1 MRGMGKK
8 LLLSVMCVLWLPVL
22 SGCVFKTVDTLY
34 ALPILPKEYS
44 NLQVTIEGAM
54 KELGAEYAAINYG
67 SHTSTVQLLD
77 LNGDGEQE
85 LAAVFLR
92 VTSAPEKPMR
102 VCLFRRGSDDSY
114 RMSHMLEGDGT
125 SINSVAYEDL
135 TGDGNR
141 ELIISWQMSAGVHI
155 LSAYSLSGTGSNE
168 LMNTVYN
175 ERYLVV
181 DLDEDGSREILVLQ
195 QDSSGENSSRAEYYD
210 YQNGVMVMASAAPL
224 SNGMRDVVWTA
235 AGRLAD
241 NRLGV
246 YATLEVEQSGGPAL
260 VTDVLTLGDGLV
272 NVTRDR
278 DSGISQSTIRSYRE
292 VGVKDINNDSVLEIP
307 WPVLVPPIDRESDA
321 SPSQYLINWQQVDSH
336 GGLVVNCVTYH
347 STADGWYLTVPD
359 GWVGNITVSREDG
372 LSGWGERSVVF
383 YHWPDLGQGK
393 PEPFLTIYRLT
404 GDNRNTRAR
413 LPGRSIL
420 YNDNSTIYCASLNTG
435 VWDCGLDGDTLKE
448 QFHIITTEWDAQ
460 LWD

>member
-1 MRGMGKK
+1 MSGGMIRK
-8 LLLSVMCVLWLPVL
+8 LLLSVMCILWLSVL
-22 SGCVFKTVDTLY
+22 NGCVFKAVDTLY

-44 NLQVTIEGAM
+44 NLQATIEEAM
-54 KELGAEYAAINYG
+54 REMGAEYAAINYG

-92 VTSAPEKPMR
+92 VTSATEKPMR
-102 VCLFRRGSDDSY
+102 VCFFRRGNDDSY
-114 RMSHMLEGDGT
+114 QMSHVLEGDGT

-135 TGDGNR
+135 TGDGTR

-155 LSAYSLSGTGSNE
+155 LSAYSLNGTGSNE

-175 ERYLVV
+175 ERYLII
-181 DLDEDGSREILVLQ
+181 DMDEDGNREILVLQ
-195 QDSSGENSSRAEYYD
+195 QDSRGENGSRAEYYD
-210 YQNGVMVMASAAPL
+210 YQDSVMVMTSAAPL
-224 SNGMRDVVWTA
+224 STGMRDVVSVAT
-235 AGRLAD
+235 GRLAD
-241 NRLGV
+241 NRSGV
-246 YATLEVEQSGGPAL
+246 YVTLEVEQSSGPVL

-272 NVTRDR
+272 NVTRDP
-278 DSGISQSTIRSYRE
+278 DSGLSLYTVRSYRE

-307 WPVLVPPIDRESDA
+307 WPVPLPSIDPESDA
-321 SPSQYLINWQQVDSH
+321 SQYLINWQQVDSR
-336 GGLVVNCVTYH
+336 GRMAVNSVTYH

-359 GWVGNITVSREDG
+359 GWAGNITVSREDG

-383 YHWPDLGQGK
+383 YYWPDSTQGD

-420 YNDNSTIYCASLNTG
+420 YSDSSTIYCASLNTE
-435 VWDCGLDGDTLKE
+435 VWDCSLDEETLTR
-448 QFHIITTEWDAQ
+448 QFHIITTEWAAQ